1 MTETTHKVSRRARA
15 TSYPVND
22 VRVDTSFG
30 TRFASAWPYL
40 AYALLMALAFL
51 TLVPIIWMVLT
62 AFKSPSEV
70 VTSPP
75 TWIPTTWHPE
85 NFIDAWRAAPFGRY
99 LANTFFIAV
108 SVAVL
113 ETVTSAFAA
122 YAFARLRFPGRDL
135 LFLVYLGTLM
145 IPRQVTLIPQ
155 FILMRELGWVDTYQG
170 LIIPQ
175 AFSAFGT
182 FLLRQFFVG
191 IPHELEDA
199 ARIDGASRFECFR
212 RIILPLAGAA
222 LAALMVFAFLFQWNN
237 LLWPLVM
244 SNTDSTRPVAV
255 GLRAFQGQYNTD
267 WNLLMAAAALA
278 TIPVIVV
285 YAVAQ
290 RWFVRGITLSGFG
303 GR

>member
-1 MTETTHKVSRRARA
+1 
-15 TSYPVND
+15 
-22 VRVDTSFG
+22 
-30 TRFASAWPYL
+30 
-40 AYALLMALAFL
+40 MALAFL

-70 VTSPP
+70 VASPP
-75 TWIPTTWHPE
+75 TWVPTTWHPE
-85 NFIDAWRAAPFGRY
+85 NFIDAWQAAPFGRY
-99 LANTFFIAV
+99 LANTVFIAG
-108 SVAVL
+108 SVAFL
-113 ETVTSAFAA
+113 EVVTSALAA
-122 YAFARLRFPGRDL
+122 YAFARLRFRGRDL

-182 FLLRQFFVG
+182 FLLRQFFVS
-191 IPHELEDA
+191 IPRELEDA

-212 RIILPLAGAA
+212 RIILPLSGAA
-222 LAALMVFAFLFQWNN
+222 LATLAVFAFLFQWNN

-244 SNTDSTRPVAV
+244 SNTDSTRPIAV
-255 GLRAFQGQYNTD
+255 GLRTFQGQYSTD

-285 YAVAQ
+285 YGFAQ

>member
-1 MTETTHKVSRRARA
+1 MTETTQEVPRRPPSSSHPAEDARA
-15 TSYPVND
+15 SAT
-22 VRVDTSFG
+22 FG
-30 TRFASAWPYL
+30 TQFASAWPYI
-40 AYALLMALAFL
+40 AYAVLVALAFL

-70 VTSPP
+70 VTTPP
-75 TWIPTTWHPE
+75 TLIPTTWHPE
-85 NFIDAWRAAPFGRY
+85 NFIDAWRAAPFGKY
-99 LANTFFIAV
+99 LANTVLIAG
-108 SVAVL
+108 SVAIL

-122 YAFARLRFPGRDL
+122 YAFARLRFPGRDF

-191 IPHELEDA
+191 IPRELEDA

-212 RIILPLAGAA
+212 RIILPLSGAA
-222 LAALMVFAFLFQWNN
+222 LATLMVFAFLFQWNN

-255 GLRAFQGQYNTD
+255 GLRAFQGQYSTD

-285 YAVAQ
+285 YVAAQ

>member
-1 MTETTHKVSRRARA
+1 
-15 TSYPVND
+15 
-22 VRVDTSFG
+22 
-30 TRFASAWPYL
+30 
-40 AYALLMALAFL
+40 MALAFL

-75 TWIPTTWHPE
+75 TLIPTTWHPE

-99 LANTFFIAV
+99 LANTVLIAG
-108 SVAVL
+108 SVAIL

-122 YAFARLRFPGRDL
+122 YAFARLRFPGRDF

-191 IPHELEDA
+191 IPRELEDA

-212 RIILPLAGAA
+212 RIILPLSGAA
-222 LAALMVFAFLFQWNN
+222 LATLMVFAFLFQWNN

-255 GLRAFQGQYNTD
+255 GLRAFQGQYSTD

-285 YAVAQ
+285 YVAAQ

>member
-1 MTETTHKVSRRARA
+1 MV
-15 TSYPVND
+15 
-22 VRVDTSFG
+22 
-30 TRFASAWPYL
+30 
-40 AYALLMALAFL
+40 LAFL

-75 TWIPTTWHPE
+75 TLIPTTWHPE
-85 NFIDAWRAAPFGRY
+85 NFIDAWRAAPFGKY
-99 LANTFFIAV
+99 LANTVLIAG
-108 SVAVL
+108 SVAIL

-122 YAFARLRFPGRDL
+122 YAFARLRFRGRDF

-191 IPHELEDA
+191 IPRELEDA

-212 RIILPLAGAA
+212 RIILPLSGAA
-222 LAALMVFAFLFQWNN
+222 LATLMVFAFLFQWNN

-255 GLRAFQGQYNTD
+255 GLRAFQGQYSTD

-285 YAVAQ
+285 YVAAQ

>member
-1 MTETTHKVSRRARA
+1 MTETTQEVPRRPPSGSYPAEDARA
-15 TSYPVND
+15 SAT
-22 VRVDTSFG
+22 FG
-30 TRFASAWPYL
+30 AQFASAWPYL
-40 AYALLMALAFL
+40 AYAVLMALAFL

-75 TWIPTTWHPE
+75 TLIPTTWHPE
-85 NFIDAWRAAPFGRY
+85 NFIDAWRAAPFGQY
-99 LANTFFIAV
+99 LANTVLIAG
-108 SVAVL
+108 SVAIL

-122 YAFARLRFPGRDL
+122 YAFARLRFPGRDF

-191 IPHELEDA
+191 IPRELEDA

-212 RIILPLAGAA
+212 RIILPLSGAA
-222 LAALMVFAFLFQWNN
+222 LATLMVFAFLFQWNN

-255 GLRAFQGQYNTD
+255 GLRAFQGQYSTD

-285 YAVAQ
+285 YVAAQ